1 MEKAFAYVCAD
12 EGSPARLLKKYCR
25 KIYELGYIPICPK
38 FSDSQYLA
46 EESADERKAL
56 QEISRQKLARCRMLV
71 ACGSEISGPMAAEI
85 GLAEKR
91 NLICTTLEGLAKIRE
106 TEDAI

>member
-12 EGSPARLLKKYCR
+12 KGTPARLLKKYCQ

-38 FSDSQYLA
+38 LSDGQYLA
-46 EESADERKAL
+46 AESADERKAL
-56 QEISRQKLARCRMLV
+56 QEIAWQKLGRCRMLV
-71 ACGSEISGPMAAEI
+71 ACGSEISGAMAAEI

-91 NLICTTLEGLAKIRE
+91 NLICTALEGLAKIRKS
-106 TEDAI
+106 EDAV